1 MKPGAKTMGGSR
13 TGSRPCRMRA
23 QIAAVLAV
31 LAAALGARVSRA
43 ETQSAPD
50 STAAARPAPH
60 SPARR
65 EPAPLLGRGD
75 ALFAIATVSAV
86 AIVAP
91 QDEWLAAESDESRA
105 PAERT
110 IARSAQVLGNSA
122 IVLPALAAS
131 WLAARATGRVEVAG
145 AIVRIGVS
153 VCAAGAGA
161 LAIKEIVGRPR
172 PDESRDSDD
181 LYLFS
186 GHASFPSGHAT
197 IAFALATA
205 IDRESSWWGTP
216 WITYPLATLVGW
228 SRVHDDQHWTSDVVA
243 GAALGMWTAHQ
254 VEDVLQPSSNPSSRL
269 HLGIR
274 WLRSGPA
281 MALTF
286 AR

>member
-1 MKPGAKTMGGSR
+1 
-13 TGSRPCRMRA
+13 MRA
-23 QIAAVLAV
+23 RIAPAFALLAV
-31 LAAALGARVSRA
+31 ALGARVSRA
-43 ETQSAPD
+43 ATWDARD
-50 STAAARPAPH
+50 STAAARPALYD
-60 SPARR
+60 PARR

-75 ALFAIATVSAV
+75 VLFALAAVSAV

-91 QDEWLAAESDESRA
+91 QDEWLAGESDEVRA
-105 PAERT
+105 PAGGT
-110 IARSAQVLGNSA
+110 IARSAQPFGNGA
-122 IVLPALAAS
+122 YVLPALAAS
-131 WLAARATGRVEVAG
+131 WLVARATGRTQTAG

-172 PDESRDSDD
+172 PDESHDSDD
-181 LYLFS
+181 LYPFS

-216 WITYPLATLVGW
+216 WITYPLATVVGW

-243 GAALGMWTAHQ
+243 GAALGMWTAHK
-254 VEDVLQPSSNPSSRL
+254 VEDVLQPSSNPSPRVR
-269 HLGIR
+269 LGIR

-281 MALTF
+281 MALTLG
-286 AR
+286 R